1 MSFAGLD
8 CTNLISTYPED
19 DPEEINKAL
28 KKKLMIA
35 VGAVNVVCAVLL
47 AVGVSYFAATVLQE
61 FYSYEQVS
69 FGHFLHLYPDIVAT
83 IIFSR
88 FNGPWRN

>member
-1 MSFAGLD
+1 
-8 CTNLISTYPED
+8 
-19 DPEEINKAL
+19 
-28 KKKLMIA
+28 MIA

-69 FGHFLHLYPDIVAT
+69 FSHFLHSYSNFLAT

-88 FNGPWRN
+88 FNGSWWN